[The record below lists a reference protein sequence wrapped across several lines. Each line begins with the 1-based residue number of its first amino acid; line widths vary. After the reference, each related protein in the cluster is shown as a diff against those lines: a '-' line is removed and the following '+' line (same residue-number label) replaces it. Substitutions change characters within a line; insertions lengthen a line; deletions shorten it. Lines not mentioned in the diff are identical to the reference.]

1 MFHPSNFYDHVKEIL
16 NLSRSIELT
25 KSMSSSNQKHRRKKS
40 QGGNMEMYK
49 RKAAEM
55 LRSIDD
61 NPYHDTKKVRDLTIM
76 VDDESEVL

>member
-1 MFHPSNFYDHVKEIL
+1 
-16 NLSRSIELT
+16 
-25 KSMSSSNQKHRRKKS
+25 
-40 QGGNMEMYK
+40 MEMYK